1 MSDYTPIRTE
11 PNETERYINF
21 LFNKIEYDKSKV
33 RSNMYRIKPGY
44 IYSIFSLK
52 NNEYLKNRIKQ
63 SDQNYPNR
71 SSTRKHSLISRNN
84 SQKINLKLNQI
95 KTSSFANNNNIEK
108 TNTDNNLLKNKS
120 LNIKKPHTK
129 IYQKYLRIING
140 ILDNELYNEKSENDK
155 NNINKISNNKIKEY
169 TIRTKDNHF
178 NKRIRNHN
186 KGKDKV
192 NIINSIC
199 IGKSVINNCILRD
212 KVIYD
217 IKPLNKSEQK
227 GRCFFPLKD
236 TNNIN
241 DSSNNDNIEFKL
253 LEKMPIIKSK
263 NIIHKNKEKNNLNKT
278 VKINW
283 IKKINQIGQIPLN
296 TLLYKEEDI
305 TENLKGPKLKTF
317 YGRGSGDMVRGEKI
331 KFLKTCS
338 DVKLIKPLL
347 TQKGYIFKSNIIP
360 KKTIYNYNIKK
371 KEFND
376 YDVVI
381 KRNNKEIKKVKNKLK
396 YIRRNIFNA
405 FKWVEDRKMKLFD
418 FKTEDDIY
426 NL

>member
-1 MSDYTPIRTE
+1 MSDYTPIRTQ
-11 PNETERYINF
+11 PNEAERYINF
-21 LFNKIEYDKSKV
+21 LFNKIEYDKSKI

-52 NNEYLKNRIKQ
+52 NNEFLKNNIQQPGK
-63 SDQNYPNR
+63 NCPKR
-71 SSTRKHSLISRNN
+71 SNTRKHSLIRNN
-84 SQKINLKLNQI
+84 SQKINLKLSQI
-95 KTSSFANNNNIEK
+95 KTSSFENNNNINK
-108 TNTDNNLLKNKS
+108 TNIDNNVLKNKS
-120 LNIKKPHTK
+120 LNIKKPYTK
-129 IYQKYLRIING
+129 IHQKYLKIING
-140 ILDNELYNEKSENDK
+140 ILDNELYNEQSENNK
-155 NNINKISNNKIKEY
+155 NNINKISDNKIKEY

-212 KVIYD
+212 KIIYD

-227 GRCFFPLKD
+227 GRCFFPSKD
-236 TNNIN
+236 INNIK
-241 DSSNNDNIEFKL
+241 DSSNKDNIEFKL
-253 LEKMPIIKSK
+253 LEKMPIIKNK
-263 NIIHKNKEKNNLNKT
+263 NIIHKNKEKINLNKM

-296 TLLYKEEDI
+296 NLLYKEEDI
-305 TENLKGPKLKTF
+305 TGNLKGPKLKTF

-331 KFLKTCS
+331 KFLKTCTG
-338 DVKLIKPLL
+338 VKLIKPLL

-360 KKTIYNYNIKK
+360 KKIIYNYNTKK

-381 KRNNKEIKKVKNKLK
+381 KRNKKEIKKVKNKLK
-396 YIRRNIFNA
+396 YIRRNIFSA
-405 FKWVEDRKMKLFD
+405 FKWVEDRNMKLFD
-418 FKTEDDIY
+418 FKTEDDFY